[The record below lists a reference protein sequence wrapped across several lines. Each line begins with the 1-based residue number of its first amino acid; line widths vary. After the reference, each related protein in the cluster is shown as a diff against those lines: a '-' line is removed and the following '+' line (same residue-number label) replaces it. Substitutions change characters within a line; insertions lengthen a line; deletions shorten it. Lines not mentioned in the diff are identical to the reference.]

1 MSILKNMSQ
10 VSRGLSTT
18 FFTIAGLSSFVAAG
32 SFAGS
37 VFFYFNSGQNDRD
50 SKARKAEEYM
60 WQYGWYAAAS
70 GFLGIVSISFF
81 GMTKLLQ

>member
-1 MSILKNMSQ
+1 MSILKEMSR
-10 VSRGLSTT
+10 VSRGLTTT
-18 FFTIAGLSSFVAAG
+18 FFTIAGLNTFVATG
-32 SFAGS
+32 SFAAS
-37 VFFYFNSGQNDRD
+37 VFFYFNSGQDDKD